1 MKAYNLQTNH
11 TLMETNNNDNIL
23 KMGQMGDI
31 YVMGHHMRTIE
42 VHYQN
47 CFKVVICFIK
57 HRLVTFD

>member
-1 MKAYNLQTNH
+1 
-11 TLMETNNNDNIL
+11 METNNNDNIL